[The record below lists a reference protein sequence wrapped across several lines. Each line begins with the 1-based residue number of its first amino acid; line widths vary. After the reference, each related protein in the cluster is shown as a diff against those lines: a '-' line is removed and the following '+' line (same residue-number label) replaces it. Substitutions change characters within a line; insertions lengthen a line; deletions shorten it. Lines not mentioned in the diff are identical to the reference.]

1 LSYSDRIKKSVYE
14 LDYIVFFLGIEAIVL
29 ISFLVIRNQKD
40 KKELVKHLNEDY
52 YKTKDEVG
60 ESEIV

>member
-1 LSYSDRIKKSVYE
+1 
-14 LDYIVFFLGIEAIVL
+14 LGIEAIVL